1 MISGMGGIS
10 GRLSDFVRL
19 FFASINKCTDIVWIL
34 GSLFLK
40 RFKEAIKMSIHQA
53 EVFDRFSATF
63 SPAAIKKW
71 EAMVT
76 AWNANANAPNPYQE
90 PQSGQLL
97 CP

>member
-1 MISGMGGIS
+1 M
-10 GRLSDFVRL
+10 
-19 FFASINKCTDIVWIL
+19 CTDIVWIL

-40 RFKEAIKMSIHQA
+40 RFKEAVKMSIHQA

-76 AWNANANAPNPYQE
+76 AWNTNANAPNPYQE